1 MTSNTI
7 ANGIIKSVLTLAALV
22 LLGFVLFKLSS
33 VLVYLIVSLL
43 FVMLIQPVITFLQV
57 KLKFKKIIAI
67 ITSLF
72 FTVFLMYGFVQMF
85 IPLILSQSE
94 SLSLLDINSLE
105 QNSKVL
111 LNNIDAYLQNRNINI
126 IQLLEKSNIAH
137 NLNFNFIPNL
147 INGIIDALSSFGI
160 GFLAVFFISFFL
172 LKDKESINN
181 GFRALLPENQK
192 DTIKGALDK
201 IEELLRRYFLGIL
214 LQLLI
219 IFILEL
225 IVFSIFGVK
234 NAFIIALLCAVLNI
248 IPFIGPLLAMVVA
261 SVLIMISGIGGDFV
275 HTTLPTVGYV
285 LIGML
290 IIQLIDNNLN
300 QPIIFSKSTKSH
312 PLEIFLV
319 IISVGILFGIVGMI
333 VAIPAYTVIKV
344 IGKSFFPNLK
354 ITKVLTKEI

>member
-43 FVMLIQPVITFLQV
+43 FTMLIQPVITFLQF
-57 KLKFKKIIAI
+57 KLKFKKTLAI
-67 ITSLF
+67 FSSLLV
-72 FTVFLMYGFVQMF
+72 TILLMYGFVRMF

-111 LNNIDAYLQNRNINI
+111 LNNIDTYLQNRNINI
-126 IQLLEKSNIAH
+126 IQLLEKSNISQ
-137 NLNFNFIPNL
+137 NINFDFIPNL
-147 INGIIDALSSFGI
+147 INGFIDALSSFGI

-172 LKDKESINN
+172 LKDKETINM
-181 GFRALLPENQK
+181 GFRALLPEKQK
-192 DTIKGALDK
+192 TNVKNALEK

-214 LQLLI
+214 LQLII

-225 IVFSIFGVK
+225 IVFAVFGVE
-234 NAFIIALLCAVLNI
+234 NAFIIALLCAILNI
-248 IPFIGPLLAMVVA
+248 IPFIGPLLAMIVA

-285 LIGML
+285 LIGMI
-290 IIQLIDNNLN
+290 IIQLIDNNLS

-319 IISVGILFGIVGMI
+319 IISVGLLFGIVGMI

-354 ITKVLTKEI
+354 IIQVLTKEI

>member
-57 KLKFKKIIAI
+57 KLKFKKTLAI
-67 ITSLF
+67 ITGLF
-72 FTVFLMYGFVQMF
+72 FTVFLMYGFVRMF

-126 IQLLEKSNIAH
+126 IQLLEKSNIAQ

-172 LKDKESINN
+172 LKDKEAINN
-181 GFRALLPENQK
+181 GFRALLPEKQK
-192 DTIKGALDK
+192 CTIKSALDK

-225 IVFSIFGVK
+225 TVFSIFGVK

-275 HTTLPTVGYV
+275 HSTLPTVGYV

-354 ITKVLTKEI
+354 ITQVLTKEI